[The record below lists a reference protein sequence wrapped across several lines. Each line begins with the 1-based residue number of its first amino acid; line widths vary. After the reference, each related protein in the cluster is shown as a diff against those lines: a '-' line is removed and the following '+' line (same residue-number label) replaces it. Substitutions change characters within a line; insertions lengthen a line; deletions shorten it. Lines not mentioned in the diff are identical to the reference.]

1 MMRRQ
6 LLVSAMTSALL
17 LALLPSAAAF
27 GPAPRRRAATRVA
40 AAEAPS
46 MDEDWTD
53 SQWSMYASQ
62 SGRWEGVWTTFNDQ
76 GIETMSHEGVWDV
89 QLVPCPDGSEGD
101 AAVHKL
107 EVPSPSGAPR
117 EIPVGTYRAGA
128 LGRQVC
134 AGAGMCSGPSLLRS
148 GLMSTELILRHGASR
163 LRVTLQH
170 APAEPAE
177 GSELDAPALLCY
189 RCVVS
194 RERCDGSLGAPTREI
209 EAKRWDDVE
218 RPADGDDTHF
228 WRGVNPWAWRR
239 IWGGDAA
246 VATGRESL
254 QRFLLDEVE
263 PDDSWHEFMRT
274 GEASY
279 NLVLPGGIRI
289 QAPQVVRSSVPAP
302 MRVAWMPNGDELLR
316 AEAVVV
322 ALEPTD
328 DDRRFLPPKLVTFR
342 ADALVNKGA
351 KPTDPTY
358 VDPPEEFDNAA

>member
-1 MMRRQ
+1 MMRRA
-6 LLVSAMTSALL
+6 SASASALL
-17 LALLPSAAAF
+17 LALLPSAGAF

-107 EVPSPSGAPR
+107 EVPTRSGAPR

-218 RPADGDDTHF
+218 RGAGKESEIPNFKGSDL
-228 WRGVNPWAWRR
+228 
-239 IWGGDAA
+239 
-246 VATGRESL
+246 GRFPL
-254 QRFLLDEVE
+254 RFLLDEVE
-263 PDDSWHEFMRT
+263 PDDLWHEFMRT

-289 QAPQVVRSSVPAP
+289 QAPQVVQSSVPAP

-328 DDRRFLPPKLVTFR
+328 DDRRFLPPKLVTSARTRSSTR
-342 ADALVNKGA
+342 A
-351 KPTDPTY
+351 PSPRTRPSTRRRS
-358 VDPPEEFDNAA
+358 AA

>member
-1 MMRRQ
+1 MNI
-6 LLVSAMTSALL
+6 SC
-17 LALLPSAAAF
+17 
-27 GPAPRRRAATRVA
+27 PA
-40 AAEAPS
+40 
-46 MDEDWTD
+46 
-53 SQWSMYASQ
+53 Q
-62 SGRWEGVWTTFNDQ
+62 
-76 GIETMSHEGVWDV
+76 
-89 QLVPCPDGSEGD
+89 
-101 AAVHKL
+101 
-107 EVPSPSGAPR
+107 
-117 EIPVGTYRAGA
+117 
-128 LGRQVC
+128 
-134 AGAGMCSGPSLLRS
+134 
-148 GLMSTELILRHGASR
+148 
-163 LRVTLQH
+163 
-170 APAEPAE
+170 
-177 GSELDAPALLCY
+177 
-189 RCVVS
+189 
-194 RERCDGSLGAPTREI
+194 
-209 EAKRWDDVE
+209 VE

-263 PDDSWHEFMRT
+263 PDDLWHEFMRT

-289 QAPQVVRSSVPAP
+289 QAPQVVQSSVPAP

>member
-1 MMRRQ
+1 
-6 LLVSAMTSALL
+6 
-17 LALLPSAAAF
+17 
-27 GPAPRRRAATRVA
+27 
-40 AAEAPS
+40 
-46 MDEDWTD
+46 
-53 SQWSMYASQ
+53 
-62 SGRWEGVWTTFNDQ
+62 
-76 GIETMSHEGVWDV
+76 
-89 QLVPCPDGSEGD
+89 
-101 AAVHKL
+101 VHKL

-263 PDDSWHEFMRT
+263 PDDLWHEFMRT

-289 QAPQVVRSSVPAP
+289 QAPQVVQSSVPAP

>member
-1 MMRRQ
+1 
-6 LLVSAMTSALL
+6 MTSALL
-17 LALLPSAAAF
+17 LALLPSAGAF

-107 EVPSPSGAPR
+107 EV
-117 EIPVGTYRAGA
+117 
-128 LGRQVC
+128 
-134 AGAGMCSGPSLLRS
+134 
-148 GLMSTELILRHGASR
+148 
-163 LRVTLQH
+163 
-170 APAEPAE
+170 
-177 GSELDAPALLCY
+177 
-189 RCVVS
+189 
-194 RERCDGSLGAPTREI
+194 
-209 EAKRWDDVE
+209 E

-254 QRFLLDEVE
+254 QRFLL
-263 PDDSWHEFMRT
+263 
-274 GEASY
+274 
-279 NLVLPGGIRI
+279 
-289 QAPQVVRSSVPAP
+289 APQVVQSSVPAP
-302 MRVAWMPNGDELLR
+302 MRVAWMPNGDELR